1 MLWYDDSRDGGA
13 SSVAGDGD
21 GRGCGSRRRSEGSGW
36 NLELRLKVML
46 EGYGGVASS
55 VLPSKLVVN
64 SYSTAVR
71 IVWSLAILYSG
82 YRTYY
87 GLYQLQLSM
96 HAFGCY
102 RY

>member
-1 MLWYDDSRDGGA
+1 LLWYDDSRDGGA

-21 GRGCGSRRRSEGSGW
+21 GRGCGSRRRSEGSEW
-36 NLELRLKVML
+36 NLELRRKVLL
-46 EGYGGVASS
+46 ESYGGVASS
-55 VLPSKLVVN
+55 VLHSKLVVI
-64 SYSTAVR
+64 SYSIAVR

-87 GLYQLQLSM
+87 GLYELQLSM